1 MAIKALNSIGGFS
14 VGDTPANIIL
24 ANGDITTINFTSNGV
39 ANLGNV
45 GNVKIGG
52 GTGGYVLSTDGAGNL
67 SWSATGSP
75 TNIHNGDSNVSIPLA
90 NSNVYI
96 NANSGVNQQWAFGTD
111 GTLTFPLVN
120 GQTTIQTQRYGMGNL
135 AGIND
140 GGWVLAEYNG
150 TAYGTEGIRISPG
163 VEGNVEVILP
173 SDANAAGNALQL
185 NNYVGNVR
193 IESNGYYWNFDNAG
207 NLTTPGE
214 VVVVSNN
221 QHGGTGYAGIMT
233 MTNTTGG
240 ATNPN
245 KYLRLNTTGNL
256 QIVNSAYT
264 QTIFDLADSGELTL
278 YANLTAANANLGN
291 LVTANFANFTNDLVV
306 QGNIANTNNISVTN
320 AIAAGSANITN
331 DLVVQGNIANANNI
345 SATNNITSDT
355 ANVTGNLTAG
365 NVDGGNLV
373 KANNFSTNGT
383 GGDITLTGGNVQGA
397 NVTFSNSFTS
407 NGGVVDF
414 STNNANVQLGNVGNV
429 HIGGGSSGYLLSTD
443 GAGNLS
449 WSATASTNNIYNGNS
464 NVTIPVADGNV
475 YINANS
481 GTDQQWIFG
490 TDGEFYL
497 STGGRIGTTKGGTML
512 DGGNGN
518 ITSLTSFYSN
528 GFYSACFTA
537 YADGNAQITT
547 YPGSGSN
554 PWVFDVNGV
563 LTTPGNI
570 NLGGSSIVDNT
581 SGIELYSACN
591 YAQLNY
597 NNASYVYVQS
607 DGVWLEVNAGTL
619 QLDATGN
626 VIISQNL
633 EVQGNIANANNI
645 SVTNAIAAGSANI
658 TNDLVVQGNIANA
671 NNISVTNNI
680 TAGSANVT
688 NDLDVGG
695 NIVTGTGSGGNI
707 SGVNYITANVANI
720 TNVVNT
726 GVIANGTSNIRL
738 ATDSNVTIS
747 VNGSSNVF
755 TFNDLGANVIGY
767 IQANGIISAGG
778 FEGSNLVSNVGILS
792 LQAKQT
798 GGDYNINLLAGG
810 AGNIDVGSTYITNVV
825 DPFNPQD
832 AATKAYVD
840 SVAQGLDVK
849 ASVQYATAAALPS
862 YTYDNGTSGIGA
874 TITANANGALTID
887 GGSPAA
893 TQRVLIKDE
902 TAGNNPYNGIYVVT
916 DAGGVGTPF
925 ILTRATDFDNGSP
938 SGEIPGAFT
947 FVEQGSTNADSGWV
961 CTTNNPV
968 TVGTTPIV
976 FVQFSSA
983 GSYSAN
989 TSAGLVLIG
998 TQFNAKVDGV
1008 TTDFIGGNIA
1018 VKTSANLVTPNI
1030 GAANGTSLDLS
1041 GNLLAGNVNSNAA
1054 ITAVDATFS
1063 GNITTTGAQ
1072 GNISGANTI
1081 FADSF
1086 TSNGGTVDFAT
1097 NNANVL
1103 LGNVGNVHVYGGSA
1117 SQVLIT
1123 DGAGNLS
1130 WTSTPNITIIQ
1141 NGTSNVTI
1149 PTSNGNVIVDVAGN
1163 ATLTVTGTGANITGT
1178 ANISGNLIS
1187 GNSSTSTAII
1197 TTGNITTINSGLLQ
1211 NGNSNIAITSNGNIT
1226 TTVAGNSTIIVTG
1239 TGANIT
1245 GYANIT
1251 GNLTSGN
1258 ANLGNLATANTV
1270 SVTNVNVGNSI
1281 ITSQTTTTLSTGAN
1295 QTIATFTVTGTSVV
1309 GVEFFVKG
1317 VEAAGFK
1324 YSVAMVQA
1332 VTDGLDVDYAI
1343 YGGVRLGGTTGAL
1356 AVNMTSA
1363 GGGIYEIN
1371 LQATPAS
1378 SNSTVWT
1385 TQIRLV

>member
-24 ANGDITTINFTSNGV
+24 ANGDITTINFTSNGT

-52 GTGGYVLSTDGAGNL
+52 GTSGYVLSTDGVGNL
-67 SWSATGSP
+67 SWAATGSP
-75 TNIHNGDSNVSIPLA
+75 TSIHNENSNVSIPLA
-90 NSNVYI
+90 NSNIYI
-96 NANSGVNQQWAFGTD
+96 NANSGTNQQWAFETTGNTVFPSTGTAN
-111 GTLTFPLVN
+111 L
-120 GQTTIQTQRYGMGNL
+120 GNL
-135 AGIND
+135 VIANYANFAND
-140 GGWVLAEYNG
+140 VVVQGNISNANNISVTNNITTN
-150 TAYGTEGIRISPG
+150 TANLT
-163 VEGNVEVILP
+163 
-173 SDANAAGNALQL
+173 
-185 NNYVGNVR
+185 
-193 IESNGYYWNFDNAG
+193 G
-207 NLTTPGE
+207 NLT
-214 VVVVSNN
+214 
-221 QHGGTGYAGIMT
+221 GT
-233 MTNTTGG
+233 
-240 ATNPN
+240 
-245 KYLRLNTTGNL
+245 
-256 QIVNSAYT
+256 
-264 QTIFDLADSGELTL
+264 
-278 YANLTAANANLGN
+278 YANFANDVAILGNISNVNNISITLNLEGNTANFSGNIKSLNANLGN
-291 LVTANFANFTNDLVV
+291 LA
-306 QGNIANTNNISVTN
+306 IANY
-320 AIAAGSANITN
+320 ANLAN

-345 SATNNITSDT
+345 SVTNNITTNTANLTGNLTGTYANLANDLVVQGNIANANNISVTNNITSDT

-383 GGDITLTGGNVQGA
+383 GGDITLTGGDILGA
-397 NVTFSNSFTS
+397 NVTYSNSFTS
-407 NGGVVDF
+407 NGGTVDF
-414 STNNANVQLGNVGNV
+414 ATNNPNVKLGNVGNV

-464 NVTIPVADGNV
+464 NVSIPTTDGNV
-475 YINANS
+475 YINANAGS
-481 GTDQQWIFG
+481 DSQWVFN
-490 TDGEFYL
+490 TDGNL
-497 STGGRIGTTKGGTML
+497 S
-512 DGGNGN
+512 
-518 ITSLTSFYSN
+518 
-528 GFYSACFTA
+528 
-537 YADGNAQITT
+537 
-547 YPGSGSN
+547 
-554 PWVFDVNGV
+554 
-563 LTTPGNI
+563 TPGNI
-570 NLGGSSIVDNT
+570 SLGGNTITDN
-581 SGIELYSACN
+581 SGGDGIQLYSGAD

-597 NNASYVYVQS
+597 NDSSYVYVRN
-607 DGVWLEVNAGTL
+607 DGVWLETTSGTL
-619 QLDATGN
+619 NLDTSGN
-626 VIISQNL
+626 VIISNDL
-633 EVQGNIANANNI
+633 EVQGNIANAGNI

-658 TNDLVVQGNIANA
+658 
-671 NNISVTNNI
+671 
-680 TAGSANVT
+680 T

-738 ATDSNVTIS
+738 ATNGNVTIS
-747 VNGSSNVF
+747 SNSLSNVF
-755 TFNDLGANVIGY
+755 TFSDLGANVIGY

-778 FEGSNLVSNVGILS
+778 FVGSNLVSNVGILS
-792 LQAKQT
+792 LQAKQI
-798 GGDYNINLLAGG
+798 GGNYNINLLAGG
-810 AGNIDVGSTYITNVV
+810 TGNIDVGTTYITSVK
-825 DPFNPQD
+825 DPLNAQD

-862 YTYDNGTSGIGA
+862 YTYNNGTSGVGA

-925 ILTRATDFDNGSP
+925 ILTRATDFDSGSP

-1018 VKTSANLVTPNI
+1018 VKTSANLITPNI

-1063 GNITTTGAQ
+1063 GNITTTGAS
-1072 GNISGANTI
+1072 GNISGANVI

-1149 PTSNGNVIVDVAGN
+1149 PTSNGNVITDVNGN
-1163 ATLTVTGTGANITGT
+1163 ATLTVTGTGANITGY
-1178 ANISGNLIS
+1178 ANIS
-1187 GNSSTSTAII
+1187 
-1197 TTGNITTINSGLLQ
+1197 
-1211 NGNSNIAITSNGNIT
+1211 
-1226 TTVAGNSTIIVTG
+1226 
-1239 TGANIT
+1239 
-1245 GYANIT
+1245 

-1258 ANLGNLATANTV
+1258 ANLGNVATANTV

-1281 ITSQTTTTLSTGAN
+1281 ITSQTTTTLSTSAN

-1317 VEAAGFK
+1317 DEAAGFK

-1332 VTDGLDVDYAI
+1332 VTDGVDVDYAI
-1343 YGGVRLGGTTGAL
+1343 YGGVRLGGTTGSL

-1363 GGGIYEIN
+1363 GGNTNIN
-1371 LQATPAS
+1371 LQATPSS